1 MICKV
6 ALLPIFTHLIEYVVN
21 NFNFY
26 KLCILYFQFC
36 RIKVYILSIFLF
48 QFQHSVCAI
57 FIRIFTTLDTE
68 IKIDF
73 TYLWVKESI
82 ETNQLFGYIM
92 LIEYKIN
99 EFRITFFLL
108 IYLSS
113 YKMCSFFTWK
123 KIVITC
129 VRKSE
134 CNKNKWLM
142 SIKNEIFFENVLIK
156 KKSNIRNTCN
166 HSNTQCLHRYMYMSS
181 LQNYNIST
189 ILQ

>member
-1 MICKV
+1 MLISVIYKV
-6 ALLPIFTHLIEYVVN
+6 TLFPIFTHLIEYVVN

-36 RIKVYILSIFLF
+36 RIKVYILSTFLF

-57 FIRIFTTLDTE
+57 FIRIFTTLDMD

-99 EFRITFFLL
+99 EFRISFFLL
-108 IYLSS
+108 IYLTSD
-113 YKMCSFFTWK
+113 KMCSFFYIK
-123 KIVITC
+123 KISHYMGAQI
-129 VRKSE
+129 RIQLK
-134 CNKNKWLM
+134 KM
-142 SIKNEIFFENVLIK
+142 SHKMKYFLKIYCFKKIKYK
-156 KKSNIRNTCN
+156 K
-166 HSNTQCLHRYMYMSS
+166 YM
-181 LQNYNIST
+181 
-189 ILQ
+189 

>member
-6 ALLPIFTHLIEYVVN
+6 TLFPIFTHLIEYVVN

-36 RIKVYILSIFLF
+36 RIKVYMYILSIFLF

-123 KIVITC
+123 KKYSLHVCANQNAIKTNGSC
-129 VRKSE
+129 RSKMKYFLKMYWLK
-134 CNKNKWLM
+134 KNQ
-142 SIKNEIFFENVLIK
+142 I
-156 KKSNIRNTCN
+156 
-166 HSNTQCLHRYMYMSS
+166 
-181 LQNYNIST
+181 
-189 ILQ
+189 

>member
-26 KLCILYFQFC
+26 KLCILYVQFC
-36 RIKVYILSIFLF
+36 RIKVYMYILSIFLF

-92 LIEYKIN
+92 VIEYKIN

-123 KIVITC
+123 KSHYMC
-129 VRKSE
+129 AQ
-134 CNKNKWLM
+134 
-142 SIKNEIFFENVLIK
+142 
-156 KKSNIRNTCN
+156 IRM
-166 HSNTQCLHRYMYMSS
+166 Q
-181 LQNYNIST
+181 
-189 ILQ
+189 